1 MLRTTATK
9 STTMTIPHHQALGGA
24 LEFGAPTPPDS
35 PLGTAAPRPR
45 PRLFHT
51 LIGRLGNQLF
61 QYSSV
66 VGIAALHGMT
76 PCIKGGG
83 AAGGGAA
90 AFFDGIAIE
99 CNDTEPTTHVD
110 EDGKYG
116 TYNQFSFVGDTVLDG
131 YLESYKYFLPNFN
144 RTIRFKPHILADS
157 QAFLA
162 TFLSPRR
169 TTIGM
174 HVRRGDVK
182 GSSALYP
189 LRDSDGLHYT
199 YYSTILKYG
208 KKRRFDKLPKTN
220 RPKLPRLKHDHI
232 VYDPYGYREFPGDK
246 YFTNVLAHFRT
257 KYSNAQFVVV
267 SDDPTWCSTQPF
279 FMVDDVSV
287 VLEKHIPAVA
297 MAILAGCDHM
307 VLTVGSFGWWAAY
320 LGAGAKGGEVVYY
333 DSVYKMKH
341 PTNKGNV
348 VLRDV
353 YPDGWMAMGTT
364 NQTRGC
370 AEC

>member
-1 MLRTTATK
+1 M
-9 STTMTIPHHQALGGA
+9 TMTIPHHQALGGA
-24 LEFGAPTPPDS
+24 LEFGAPTPLDS
-35 PLGTAAPRPR
+35 SLVTAAPRPR

-51 LIGRLGNQLF
+51 LVGRLGNQLF

-76 PCIKGGG
+76 PCIK
-83 AAGGGAA
+83 AALPPFDKGGGAA

-99 CNDTEPTTHVD
+99 CNDTEPMTHVD
-110 EDGKYG
+110 EGGKFG
-116 TYNQFSFVGDTVLDG
+116 TYNQFSFDGDTVLDG
-131 YLESYKYFLPNFN
+131 FLESYKYFLPNFN
-144 RTIRFKPHILADS
+144 GTIRFKPYILADS

-182 GSSALYP
+182 GSDSGQSP
-189 LRDSDGLHYT
+189 LRDSDGLHY
-199 YYSTILKYG
+199 KMH
-208 KKRRFDKLPKTN
+208 RFS
-220 RPKLPRLKHDHI
+220 KHHYK
-232 VYDPYGYREFPGDK
+232 VYDHHGHREFPGDS

-267 SDDPTWCSTQPF
+267 SDDPTWCSTRPF

-287 VLEKHIPAVA
+287 VLEKHIPAVD

-307 VLTVGSFGWWAAY
+307 ALTSGTFGWWAAY

-333 DSVYKMKH
+333 DSVYKMEH

-353 YPDGWMAMGTT
+353 YPDRWMATGTT
-364 NQTRGC
+364 NQTTGC